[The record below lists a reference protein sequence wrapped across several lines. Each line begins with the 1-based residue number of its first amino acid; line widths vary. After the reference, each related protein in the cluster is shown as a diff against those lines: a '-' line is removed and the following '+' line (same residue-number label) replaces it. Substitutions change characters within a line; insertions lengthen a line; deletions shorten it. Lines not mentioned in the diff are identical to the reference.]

1 MLKKVMSL
9 LASKYLAI
17 KVRIRAIET
26 HLMIQSLLLRDKKMI
41 RHLFRQGK
49 CSNKVKDDDEYQPD
63 SMDGLLADRGE
74 DEDFLSESNGRVA
87 TTRLVNSSF
96 AATPVSMVQ
105 VAHEEKVEEED
116 LRHCVLEDEDECVS
130 VIEMVK
136 NAKEGRGK
144 RFVLEDDIDKVA
156 DLFIQRFHHQIL
168 KERNSD

>member
-49 CSNKVKDDDEYQPD
+49 CLNKVKDDDEYQPD

-74 DEDFLSESNGRVA
+74 DE
-87 TTRLVNSSF
+87 TRLVNSSF

-105 VAHEEKVEEED
+105 VAHEEKAEEED